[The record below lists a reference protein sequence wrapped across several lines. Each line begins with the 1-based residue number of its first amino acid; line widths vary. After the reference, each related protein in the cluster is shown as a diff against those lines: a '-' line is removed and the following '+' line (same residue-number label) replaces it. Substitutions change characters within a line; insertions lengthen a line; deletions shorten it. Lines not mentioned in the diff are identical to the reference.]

1 MAPNVGFVYGSF
13 LFGDCKD
20 DIQTI
25 KDQFPGI
32 EGLECGEPTAG
43 NDFDFNSLKDMKF
56 LVLCTSSKLGYP
68 PENFTQFAH
77 QLLLAA
83 KNPEKPLKHL
93 QHAVFGNGDGSDEYR
108 KTYMNMPRY
117 MDLLLEKAGSR
128 RFYYRG
134 EASVTEGKPM
144 LPGTKMGEEAEP
156 WAKEMWKAAAEAK
169 VDAPMVQWG
178 ETWKVRNTAVHK
190 KVTEW
195 DSAALN
201 EERGPLTQPPSMF
214 AKL

>member
-32 EGLECGEPTAG
+32 AGLECGVPTAG

-83 KNPEKPLKHL
+83 KNPDKPLKHL
-93 QHAVFGNGDGSDEYR
+93 QHVVFGNGDGSDEYR

-117 MDLLLEKAGSR
+117 MDLLLEKAGST
-128 RFYYRG
+128 RFVARG
-134 EASVTEGKPM
+134 ENGEPFAPLDSENVGCKEWAEHMWKQCAAAQSGKCAPV
-144 LPGTKMGEEAEP
+144 AWDAH
-156 WAKEMWKAAAEAK
+156 WAKQKSEHH
-169 VDAPMVQWG
+169 Q
-178 ETWKVRNTAVHK
+178 

-195 DSAALN
+195 DMARLEKHGKGIAWN
-201 EERGPLTQPPSMF
+201 KPSMF

>member
-20 DIQTI
+20 DIKTI
-25 KDQFPGI
+25 KDQFPGVA
-32 EGLECGEPTAG
+32 GLECGEPTAG
-43 NDFDFNSLKDMKF
+43 NDFDFNALKDMKF

-83 KNPEKPLKHL
+83 QNPDKPLKHL
-93 QHAVFGNGDGSDEYR
+93 QHVVFGNGDGSDEYR

-128 RFYYRG
+128 RFYARG

-144 LPGTKMGEEAEP
+144 LEAAP
-156 WAKEMWKAAAEAK
+156 WAQEMWKAAAEAK
-169 VDAPMVQWG
+169 VDAPMVKWN
-178 ETWKVRNTAVHK
+178 ETWKTRKTVVHT

-195 DSAALN
+195 DAAKLTD
-201 EERGPLTQPPSMF
+201 ERGPLTQAPSMF